1 MAPVLFLFLMR
12 TFAKTLELVWKE
24 RDIPILGV
32 MTTANEH
39 IAEGK
44 ICSHTPAMFKS
55 KKLPAYEILQCL
67 HVDDS
72 AFPFGT
78 REDLQRGMELTFHH
92 FARFGLEMH
101 IGCSASESKTECI
114 FFPPPSVL
122 PAPGEDQ
129 RHGLHNPTSIQK
141 GTTSTRRGMHCGAT
155 CSPGP
160 STHHTSPITVSIDR
174 ELPHWMPCHCCFVP
188 STARQHNGVVIQ
200 HTAKFVIFAP

>member
-1 MAPVLFLFLMR
+1 MAPVLFLFLMM

-67 HVDDS
+67 YVDDS

-114 FFPPPSVL
+114 FFPPPQFFQRLEKTNVTACTIQQAFRRAQQAHAVACIVAQHAPRDQVPTIPVL
-122 PAPGEDQ
+122 S
-129 RHGLHNPTSIQK
+129 LS
-141 GTTSTRRGMHCGAT
+141 
-155 CSPGP
+155 
-160 STHHTSPITVSIDR
+160 
-174 ELPHWMPCHCCFVP
+174 P
-188 STARQHNGVVIQ
+188 STASFPIGCRVIVASSHSQHANTMVW
-200 HTAKFVIFAP
+200 